1 MKVAKT
7 LVPFILAVV
16 FGFVAIGNGIPQI
29 KSEPVELITEIG
41 ESPEELVAVGKKLFM
56 GDRSQCLTCH
66 SLGEDPK
73 ARCPNQEGLG
83 ARASAQKPGMSAAG
97 YLVESVYN
105 PNAYIVQGYP
115 KNQMTPVNKPPIA
128 LSHDEILAVVAYLN
142 SLGGTT
148 DEAFIEQARASQDPW
163 KKGLLTVE
171 ESEEEVMLP
180 ILAGDGTRGLEV
192 FETIGCV
199 LCHRVAGEGGEVG
212 PELTAIGGTQSGNYI
227 LESIIEPYKVIVKG
241 YKQTVII
248 WKDDSRPDLYGVPV
262 EWIPDKENPSQVRM
276 SIAVGDAVEDAGSGD
291 DFFGEEE
298 DTDDFF
304 GTEEST
310 DDFFGDEEEE
320 EETGGAKV
328 EGADRIEQVIDLAG
342 VAYIGDSVVAV
353 ETDDAFMRYAGEYVS
368 GDEESGVVLSVL
380 EKGQWVEN
388 PIPAAGISY
397 MTVPVSTMPSD
408 FVETMT
414 PRQVYDVV
422 AYLLEQKGKP

>member
-1 MKVAKT
+1 M
-7 LVPFILAVV
+7 VPFVLAVV
-16 FGFVAIGNGIPQI
+16 IAFVAIGNGIPQI
-29 KSEPVELITEIG
+29 KSEPVELVTEIG
-41 ESPEELVAVGKKLFM
+41 ESPEELVAAGKKLFM
-56 GDRSQCLTCH
+56 GDRAQCLTCH

-83 ARASAQKPGMSAAG
+83 QRASVQRPGMSASD

-115 KNQMTPVNKPPIA
+115 KNQMTPANKPPIA
-128 LSHDEILAVVAYLN
+128 LSHDEILAVVAYLY
-142 SLGGTT
+142 SMGGTT
-148 DEAFIEQARASQDPW
+148 DEAFIEQARTSQGPW

-171 ESEEEVMLP
+171 ESGEEVMLP
-180 ILAGDGTRGLEV
+180 ILPGDGARGLEV

-199 LCHRVAGEGGEVG
+199 LCHRVTSEGGDVG

-227 LESIIEPYKVIVKG
+227 LESIIDPYKVIVKG

-248 WKDDSRPDLYGVPV
+248 WEDDSRTDLYGVPV
-262 EWIPDKENPSQVRM
+262 EWIPGKENPTQVRM
-276 SIAVGDAVEDAGSGD
+276 SIASGDAVEDTGSGD

-298 DTDDFF
+298 ETDDFF
-304 GTEEST
+304 GTEEETEESS
-310 DDFFGDEEEE
+310 DDFFGTEEEEE

-353 ETDDAFMRYAGEYVS
+353 ETDDAFTRYAGEYVS
-368 GDEESGVVLSVL
+368 GDEETGVVLSVL
-380 EKGQWVEN
+380 EKGQWVEKEVS
-388 PIPAAGISY
+388 ATGISY

-408 FVETMT
+408 FADTMT
-414 PRQVYDVV
+414 PQQIFDVV
-422 AYLLEQKGKP
+422 AYLLEQKGKS